1 MPAVLLFA
9 AIGPLL
15 AQEADE
21 VKDGAK
27 FFKPETVRQANEAV
41 HALAKKGIRL
51 AIETYP
57 TVPPGLEKVKDLDA
71 KGREEAFQEWSLKR
85 VKALGENSV
94 YILLTN
100 DPKHL
105 EFRYGPEAAKKGLTT
120 EKSHEIIKG
129 MLEKLRKNHIDEA
142 LLDATGT
149 VRKLFDAPGDGK

>member
-1 MPAVLLFA
+1 MTSVRRLMLTVVLMVA
-9 AIGPLL
+9 AGPLL

-51 AIETYP
+51 VIETYP
-57 TVPPGLEKVKDLDA
+57 TVPPGITEKIKELDA
-71 KGREEAFQEWSLKR
+71 KGREEAFEEWATKR
-85 VKALGENSV
+85 VKALGASSV

-105 EFRYGPEAAKKGLTT
+105 ELRYGTEAGKKGLT
-120 EKSHEIIKG
+120 K
-129 MLEKLRKNHIDEA
+129 
-142 LLDATGT
+142 
-149 VRKLFDAPGDGK
+149 